1 MRKDQLLK
9 RLKEMLDAVN
19 HDKVLDV
26 AQKSKEEELDKI
38 NKQREM
44 LNFEIQELKTKLE
57 DDSNYQDFSYM
68 KNQTKIYDYNYRIG
82 KIEEELAQ
90 NEVNKMNNENRIS
103 AVTREIEAS
112 KALLSEEQKNLERYS
127 AELRKLGNNPT
138 PEQDK
143 QILDKIAEARAGIQF
158 VKNEISQYNEEMKD
172 LLANKKQI
180 NQRLETLSNSKDRY
194 NALLN
199 SIKEIEANKKDTIDK
214 NKKENDQRKLLQLQ
228 ATVKSFSGREEYLSF
243 DFPLELETLIYNVEN
258 DRISN
263 EEALE
268 KLQEMKA
275 KMPDKIINKDYV
287 NADEEIAENQRM
299 QAEVLIEK
307 TALEEKL
314 KNPDNYLPSI
324 FAVEAMNQEI
334 SELEDNVAKYDADI
348 QAIDANIIKY
358 ENSKKDCDFK
368 VEQEEKNKED
378 LNAKLFDLRLKQI
391 VLPTEVYETQKDEI
405 NQEKKKIQK
414 QINDIDRRIERLTKS
429 SLASD
434 LVITLSKK
442 ERKNLE
448 NLKNNELKLLDN
460 RNKTLSERSG
470 VDKYLLA
477 QDQTK
482 LDSLNNQLAILKMR
496 ENAIYYDYETEL
508 DEMISRLKKAKS
520 TYIETKKDDY
530 EPIISTDGLEDMDVV
545 SVSPEELYKDSVSK
559 NETKEDQT
567 VVSPIIVG
575 GEQKQ
580 DEEIIPPV
588 VVGDEYELDDETVPP
603 TVVEGEAIEEPADEE
618 EYDEEYDDEQE
629 PVPIMFWKKAKDSVL
644 NKIRDKEFLKKLKI
658 GLVVAGGLALGLLL
672 SRCGDEKVVAPPIE
686 EVATVETATPETA
699 TPETA
704 TPETAEEPEIEEEPE
719 APKKSIEEIA
729 WEVIHGDWGNGQE
742 RKDRLNA
749 AGYDYD
755 EVQKKV
761 NELLKTIK
769 KPSTNNNGGY
779 TGGSINTGGGIVVN
793 PTPET
798 PVITNPDVTNPDVT
812 YPDIIFPNPDYPDP
826 ITPDEIP
833 DPELPDPIY
842 PEPDPD
848 PVLDSVEVTVQ
859 PGDTFVMDT
868 PDGSVAVDNS
878 NLENSDVAGDVNY
891 DYTTSD
897 SIDGVT
903 FDDSTGNVTVEVN
916 PDNVSA
922 PQDNMT
928 EEKQDD
934 YDAVLEEMGMSEG
947 GKTR

>member
-26 AQKSKEEELDKI
+26 AQKSKDEELDKI
-38 NKQREM
+38 SKQREM
-44 LNFEIQELKTKLE
+44 LNFEIQELRTKLE

-68 KNQTKIYDYNYRIG
+68 RNQTKIYDYSHRVG
-82 KIEEELAQ
+82 KIEEEIAQ
-90 NEVNKMNNENRIS
+90 NEVNRMSNENRINS
-103 AVTREIEAS
+103 VTKEIEAS

-143 QILDKIAEARAGIQF
+143 QVLDKIAEARAGIQF
-158 VKNEISQYNEEMKD
+158 VKNEINQYNEEMKD

-228 ATVKSFSGREEYLSF
+228 ATVKAFSGREEYLSF

-275 KMPDKIINKDYV
+275 KMPDKIANKDYV
-287 NADEEIAENQRM
+287 NADDELAENQRM

-314 KNPDNYLPSI
+314 KNSDNYLPSI
-324 FAVEAMNQEI
+324 FAVEAMNQEL
-334 SELEDNVAKYDADI
+334 SEMEDNIANYDVEI
-348 QAIDANIIKY
+348 QTIDANIINY
-358 ENSKKDCDFK
+358 ENSKNDNDLRIEK
-368 VEQEEKNKED
+368 EEKNKEN
-378 LNAKLFDLRLKQI
+378 LNSQLFDLRLKQI
-391 VLPTEVYETQKDEI
+391 VLPNEVYETQKDEI
-405 NQEKKKIQK
+405 NQEKKRIQK
-414 QINDIDRRIERLTKS
+414 QINDIDKKIERLTKS

-434 LVITLSKK
+434 LAITLAKK

-460 RNKTLSERSG
+460 KNKTLNERTG
-470 VDKYLLA
+470 VNKYLMA
-477 QDQTK
+477 QDQSK
-482 LDSLNNQLAILKMR
+482 LESLNSQLAILKMR

-508 DEMISRLKKAKS
+508 DEIISRMKKTQS
-520 TYIETKKDDY
+520 VHMEPKKEVY
-530 EPIISTDGLEDMDVV
+530 EPIISTDGLEGLDVV
-545 SVSPEELYKDSVSK
+545 PELVKS
-559 NETKEDQT
+559 NPKEDDI
-567 VVSPIIVG
+567 VSPIVVEDEYEKDDDMVPPIVV
-575 GEQKQ
+575 GENSKK
-580 DEEIIPPV
+580 DDEIIPPV
-588 VVGDEYELDDETVPP
+588 VVGENPVKDDEIDNQPEVAESE
-603 TVVEGEAIEEPADEE
+603 VVEEPVDEE
-618 EYDEEYDDEQE
+618 EYEDEQE
-629 PVPIMFWKKAKDSVL
+629 PIPILFWKKAKNSVL
-644 NKIRDKEFLKKLKI
+644 EKLRDKEFWKKVKI
-658 GLVVAGGLALGLLL
+658 GLIVAGGLAIGLLL
-672 SRCGDEKVVAPPIE
+672 SRCGDEKVVTPTVE
-686 EVATVETATPETA
+686 EVATVETATPEPA

-719 APKKSIEEIA
+719 APKKSIEELA
-729 WEVIHGDWGNGQE
+729 WEVIHGDWGNGEE
-742 RKDRLNA
+742 RRDRLTE

-755 EVQKKV
+755 AVQDKV
-761 NELLKTIK
+761 NEILSHMK
-769 KPSTNNNGGY
+769 KPSTGGNTN
-779 TGGSINTGGGIVVN
+779 TGSTGGGTVVN

-798 PVITNPDVTNPDVT
+798 PVVTNPDVT

-826 ITPDEIP
+826 ISPDEIP

-934 YDAVLEEMGMSEG
+934 YDAVLEEMGISEG